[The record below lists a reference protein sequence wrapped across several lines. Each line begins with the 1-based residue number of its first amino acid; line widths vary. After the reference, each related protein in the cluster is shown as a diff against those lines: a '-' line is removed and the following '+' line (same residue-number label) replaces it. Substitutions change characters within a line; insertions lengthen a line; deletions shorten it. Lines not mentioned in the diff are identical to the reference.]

1 MKRFIYFFIL
11 AAAIVATGCSKKS
24 NTPSAKSAVTV
35 KGHTYGMSDNDGYVN
50 FYFASNFTCTMT
62 SNVNGEYTNNPHMTY
77 KIDGNN
83 VDIYRDK
90 TTYWQESA
98 RGTLLFHMVYYP
110 DEDKLVWDGA
120 IFKRVN

>member
-1 MKRFIYFFIL
+1 MKRFIYFLFL
-11 AAAIVATGCSKKS
+11 AATIVATGCSDKS
-24 NTPSAKSAVTV
+24 NTPSGKSAVAI
-35 KGHTYGMSDNDGYVN
+35 KGHTYGMTDNDGYVN

-62 SNVNGEYTNNPHMTY
+62 SYVNGEYTNNPHMTY
-77 KIDGNN
+77 KIDGYN
-83 VDIYRDK
+83 VDVYRDK

-110 DEDKLVWDGA
+110 FDDTLVWDGT